1 MVVAPRAKIVDL
13 DRVQAALDGDLDA
26 MEHVIAAWLPTLYGW
41 CARLGGDRID
51 AEEAAHDVVM
61 TLVRRAHTLEVPKQ
75 LAPWLFAACQRVVAN
90 HRRRVW
96 FRRWVPGVR
105 LEDRVAP
112 ERADAGID
120 EQDRRGRVDR
130 VLDQLRPVHREVLV
144 LCYLEERSVAEA
156 AVLLAVP
163 EGTVKSRLFK
173 ARAAFRARYDR
184 EAP

>member
-1 MVVAPRAKIVDL
+1 M
-13 DRVQAALDGDLDA
+13 
-26 MEHVIAAWLPTLYGW
+26 
-41 CARLGGDRID
+41 
-51 AEEAAHDVVM
+51 
-61 TLVRRAHTLEVPKQ
+61 
-75 LAPWLFAACQRVVAN
+75 VAN

-156 AVLLAVP
+156 AVLLTAPNMTDRLRIALDRATGLP
-163 EGTVKSRLFK
+163 ERPCAG
-173 ARAAFRARYDR
+173 
-184 EAP
+184 